1 MMIMRKIL
9 LASNMTKIIDYEF
22 VEQFCKQLEY
32 ENILCS
38 QYEFI

>member
-1 MMIMRKIL
+1 MIMRKIL
-9 LASNMTKIIDYEF
+9 LASNMTKIKDYGL
-22 VEQFCKQLEY
+22 VKQLYKQLEY

>member
-9 LASNMTKIIDYEF
+9 LANNMTKIIDYGL
-22 VEQFCKQLEY
+22 VKQLYKQLEY
-32 ENILCS
+32 ENILRS